1 MVTVATQEA
10 KQAYFAKMRRKNYL
24 ASLRLEGFD
33 VSDEKVANKLS
44 TKADVIAAYMRKV
57 SV

>member
-1 MVTVATQEA
+1 MTVATQEA

-33 VSDEKVANKLS
+33 VSDQKVANKLS
-44 TKADVIAAYMRKV
+44 TKADVIAAHMRKA
-57 SV
+57 SA